1 MGNDNFNESLAS
13 IMEESTTPD
22 ETGTETTVEDTTPQ
36 VETTDSAPDNATKAE
51 TEQPTTAEPQKI
63 KVRYNHEDRELTYE
77 EAVAFAQKGMRYD
90 DENVA
95 ETMNH
100 VKELAK
106 ANGFDSAKDYI
117 QQVGRNMRENQAK
130 ALAERE
136 NIPESVAQQI
146 IAKDEQI
153 RQLQQ
158 AQTAKTTQ
166 EENQQKIFAE
176 IDELR
181 EMYPDADVRSLPRE
195 VYEAKSRR
203 PDIPLAY
210 HYARHLEAEQRNAE
224 AVRKK
229 AEENAQSSAGSMRD
243 TSTDTGNEED
253 AVLSKIFP

>member
-1 MGNDNFNESLAS
+1 MGNDNFNEALAS

-22 ETGTETTVEDTTPQ
+22 EAGTETTVEESEPQEQSTVTT
-36 VETTDSAPDNATKAE
+36 DNATKTQ

-63 KVRYNHEDRELTYE
+63 KVRYNHEDKELTYE

-95 ETMNH
+95 ETMKQ

-106 ANGFDSAKDYI
+106 ANGFESVNDYI
-117 QQVGRNMRENQAK
+117 QQVSRNARENQAK

-146 IAKDEQI
+146 IAKNEQI

-166 EENQQKIFAE
+166 DANQQKIFAE

-195 VYEAKSRR
+195 VYEAKARR
-203 PDIPLAY
+203 PEIPLAY
-210 HYARHLEAEQRNAE
+210 HYARHLETEQRNAA

-243 TSTDTGNEED
+243 TSTDTVNEED
-253 AVLSKIFP
+253 ALISKIFP